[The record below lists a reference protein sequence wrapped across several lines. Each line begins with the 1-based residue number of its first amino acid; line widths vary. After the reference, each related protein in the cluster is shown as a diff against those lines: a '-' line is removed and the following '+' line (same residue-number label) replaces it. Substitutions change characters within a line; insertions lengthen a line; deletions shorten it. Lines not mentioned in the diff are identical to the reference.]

1 MRIIWGWQGSGDNDI
16 GWCVE
21 EFGSRTITDAYLR
34 RAVDLL
40 AILSIQWK
48 REEEI
53 FLVVETTGTIC
64 LEEALAGNFLGSGRD
79 SWETQV

>member
-1 MRIIWGWQGSGDNDI
+1 M

-21 EFGSRTITDAYLR
+21 EFGSRTRTDAYLR

-53 FLVVETTGTIC
+53 FLVVETTGTIF
-64 LEEALAGNFLGSGRD
+64 LEEALAGNFLGSGRG

>member
-1 MRIIWGWQGSGDNDI
+1 MGEGSGDNE
-16 GWCVE
+16 CVE
-21 EFGSRTITDAYLR
+21 EFGSRTITDDYLR

-64 LEEALAGNFLGSGRD
+64 LEEALSGNFLGGGRG
-79 SWETQV
+79 SWETQI

>member
-1 MRIIWGWQGSGDNDI
+1 MRIIWGRKGSGDTDM

-53 FLVVETTGTIC
+53 FLVVETTGDI
-64 LEEALAGNFLGSGRD
+64 F
-79 SWETQV
+79 

>member
-1 MRIIWGWQGSGDNDI
+1 MRIIWGRQGSGDNE
-16 GWCVE
+16 CVE
-21 EFGSRTITDAYLR
+21 EFGSRTITEDYLR

-53 FLVVETTGTIC
+53 FLVVETTGTIF

-79 SWETQV
+79 SRETQV